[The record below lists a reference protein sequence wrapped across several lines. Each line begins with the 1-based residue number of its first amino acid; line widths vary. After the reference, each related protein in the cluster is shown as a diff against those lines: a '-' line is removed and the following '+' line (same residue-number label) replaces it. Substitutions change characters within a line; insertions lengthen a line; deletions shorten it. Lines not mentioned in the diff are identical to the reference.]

1 MPKELSSSPFIGLF
15 SSRDL
20 SFPSFLLP
28 LLPFVLFSLFTI
40 PLPLPWFGCSA
51 VRSFILNAALFR
63 PPRCNPAAA
72 WAAITTAFSF
82 NLLSKV
88 SSLPLNSPPP
98 PLMLSKRGSPRARI
112 SSASSAH
119 SIAFMYPSSRR
130 KSGNP
135 VLGFET
141 STWSSIMVVVGTILF
156 PYRSTCVV
164 LYSGLCFLLQQQ
176 GLRACVRASFTLPL
190 LSVFSP
196 FFISIPCL
204 SHFTSLPFHQA
215 TGTNVSMQCILTG

>member
-176 GLRACVRASFTLPL
+176 QGLLTCVLPL
-190 LSVFSP
+190 LFLCCQFFPP
-196 FFISIPCL
+196 FLFRYLVCL
-204 SHFTSLPFHQA
+204 TSLHFPSTRPRAPMYQC
-215 TGTNVSMQCILTG
+215 NVS